1 MSNPAHPST
10 TLTDGA
16 VPHLPRGVRLRMD
29 QVRQR
34 TVLLAPER
42 TVALDPVGCAIL
54 GKVDGVRSL
63 KTIIDE
69 LAAAYN
75 APRERIAQDVT
86 AFLQDLA
93 NRRFL
98 DFAS

>member
-1 MSNPAHPST
+1 MSEPAPPT
-10 TLTDGA
+10 EMTARA
-16 VPHLPRGVRLRMD
+16 VPRLPRGVRLRED
-29 QVRQR
+29 RVRRR

-42 TVALDPVGCAIL
+42 TVALDPIGCAIL
-54 GKVDGVRSL
+54 GKVDGLRSL
-63 KTIIDE
+63 EAIIDE

-93 NRRFL
+93 NRRFV
-98 DFAS
+98 DFTS